1 MPDKQPS
8 PAALK
13 ASVMIDLK
21 TVDHTEILVNAAIID
36 AEFAP
41 LRAELDKLREEN
53 AKLREQLKK
62 LTAEKSELSSIAVYL
77 RAELDKLRAVNSELE
92 NRIQCDQLQFFLIKQ
107 ELEKNITIVFNMA
120 ADRELIRVEN
130 TKLREDAEAILRATG
145 KWKE

>member
-92 NRIQCDQLQFFLIKQ
+92 NRIQCDHLQSFLIKQ
-107 ELEKNITIVFNMA
+107 ELEKKYYDCV
-120 ADRELIRVEN
+120 
-130 TKLREDAEAILRATG
+130 
-145 KWKE
+145 

>member
-92 NRIQCDQLQFFLIKQ
+92 NRIQCGPSSILLNQTRARK
-107 ELEKNITIVFNMA
+107 K
-120 ADRELIRVEN
+120 
-130 TKLREDAEAILRATG
+130 ILRLYYDCV
-145 KWKE
+145 